1 MKKRRD
7 SRLRSISGTPNAS
20 VEKVEEMWEMLDLP
34 KEQIVF
40 SDTETDENKVLE

>member
-1 MKKRRD
+1 MAKKLRD
-7 SRLRSISGTPNAS
+7 SRLQRKSTRN
-20 VEKVEEMWEMLDLP
+20 VEEMWEMLDLP